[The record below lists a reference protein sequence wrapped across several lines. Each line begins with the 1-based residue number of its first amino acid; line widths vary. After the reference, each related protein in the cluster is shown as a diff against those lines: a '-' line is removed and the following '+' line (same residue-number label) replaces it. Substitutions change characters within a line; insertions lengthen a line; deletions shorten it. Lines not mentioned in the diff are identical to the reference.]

1 MVPLTNAQFE
11 MLQKYAA
18 LLDTIEE
25 GFEYIEESFTN
36 YERTQGDEVLADI
49 FDAFARISQTNVHL
63 SHILA
68 EEEEI
73 VRQLELFAGV
83 LEEAYKLE
91 GKLGDQNFKQ
101 QVVQNHLSP
110 AFQAWKLSLQQS
122 LKKYIE
128 Q

>member
-1 MVPLTNAQFE
+1 MVELTNAQFE
-11 MLQKYAA
+11 MVQKYAA

-25 GFEYIEESFTN
+25 GFDYIEESFTN

-63 SHILA
+63 SRIFA

-83 LEEAYKLE
+83 LEEAYQLD
-91 GKLGDQNFKQ
+91 GKLDDQNFKQ

>member
-1 MVPLTNAQFE
+1 MVELTNAQFE
-11 MLQKYAA
+11 MVQKYAA

-36 YERTQGDEVLADI
+36 YERTQGDVVLADI
-49 FDAFARISQTNVHL
+49 FTAFGRISQTNVHL
-63 SHILA
+63 SKILA
-68 EEEEI
+68 EDEEI
-73 VRQLELFAGV
+73 VRHLQLFSGV
-83 LEEAYKLE
+83 LEEAYKLD
-91 GKLGDQNFKQ
+91 GKLDDQNFKQ

-110 AFQAWKLSLQQS
+110 AFQAWKLSIQQS

>member
-1 MVPLTNAQFE
+1 
-11 MLQKYAA
+11 

-25 GFEYIEESFTN
+25 GFDYIEESFAN

-63 SHILA
+63 SRILT

-73 VRQLELFAGV
+73 VRQLQLFAGV
-83 LEEAYKLE
+83 LEEASKLD
-91 GKLGDQNFKQ
+91 GKLDDPNFKQ
-101 QVVQNHLSP
+101 QVIQQQLSP
-110 AFQAWKLSLQQS
+110 AFQAWKLSIQQA